1 MCIKTQSKTKNA
13 GHLRLFLKPPNNT
26 RCTGRVTCKAN
37 DNSDCNADLG
47 LWSCLI
53 KLLKF

>member
-1 MCIKTQSKTKNA
+1 MCIRTQSKTKNA